1 MTFFEHIVEQYPAD
15 LRKTKYEYWARLKR
29 ANEDFRSNNSP
40 RVVNG
45 LTDFNAEK
53 RAFEQWML
61 DQWGLEVVVEQ
72 DGYSPYYKIEDE
84 KKYLLFVMKYGTP

>member
-1 MTFFEHIVEQYPAD
+1 MNIFEHIVEQYPAD

-29 ANEDFRSNNSP
+29 ANEDFRSNKPP
-40 RVVNG
+40 RVMNG
-45 LTDFNAEK
+45 YTDFMAEK

-72 DGYSPYYKIEDE
+72 DGYSPYYTVIDE
-84 KKYLLFVMKYGTP
+84 KKYLLFLMKYGK